1 MSGKFLA
8 RASALSL
15 AVFLAACG
23 GDDSSTPIVNV
34 NPGSSSGSGNSS
46 GGSGNGDQGNNQ
58 SQVTAVL
65 GTGNSSSFIEGQLSV
80 QPASIPAGGK
90 SIIGLSVVNASE
102 GNSLLAG
109 QEVSVEF
116 TSRCISSGESVMS
129 TPVTTT
135 SGLIET
141 EYQSNGCS
149 GEDVITAS
157 YNGATAQASVTV
169 EAASPYS
176 ISSNPPA
183 PESIAPTGNASS
195 ARPSSSTVVFNIID
209 EDGNPVRGATVD
221 FALSYSE
228 RANPA
233 VEDVRLDRPSAISG
247 PGGEATVRV
256 RAGEQNTVV
265 RVIATITRDGGAR
278 VSVPSAPISI
288 NSFLPDQDSF
298 SMSIDNFMPN
308 AQNYNNQKVSV
319 TINAGD
325 RFNNND
331 LADGNAVINFVTS
344 GGSIDN
350 YCVLDDDGICTVTW
364 ISTDPRPANG
374 RVAILARSVGDES
387 FRDLNSNDEFDNGE
401 FTPDPGV
408 SFERGEAYLDYDVD
422 RVFTPS
428 TDQYF
433 DNNGNTAYD
442 GPDNI
447 YDGSACFNPGANNCT
462 KGPSVIWDQGYIVM
476 ASDTGVN
483 GTLAASANPNEYCL
497 TVSATTK
504 AGQPVPLPSATDIS
518 FEMKDGTLLSTVTSF
533 KISDG
538 YEASNSSTFCVE
550 AEDDGDAT
558 TASRLS
564 ATVKPPAPYGGAP
577 YEFSIIL

>member
-1 MSGKFLA
+1 
-8 RASALSL
+8 
-15 AVFLAACG
+15 
-23 GDDSSTPIVNV
+23 
-34 NPGSSSGSGNSS
+34 
-46 GGSGNGDQGNNQ
+46 
-58 SQVTAVL
+58 L

-331 LADGNAVINFVTS
+331 LADRNAVINFVTS

-504 AGQPVPLPSATDIS
+504 AGQAVPLPSATDIS

-564 ATVKPPAPYGGAP
+564 ATVKPPAPYGGSP

>member
-1 MSGKFLA
+1 
-8 RASALSL
+8 
-15 AVFLAACG
+15 
-23 GDDSSTPIVNV
+23 
-34 NPGSSSGSGNSS
+34 
-46 GGSGNGDQGNNQ
+46 
-58 SQVTAVL
+58 
-65 GTGNSSSFIEGQLSV
+65 
-80 QPASIPAGGK
+80 
-90 SIIGLSVVNASE
+90 
-102 GNSLLAG
+102 
-109 QEVSVEF
+109 
-116 TSRCISSGESVMS
+116 
-129 TPVTTT
+129 
-135 SGLIET
+135 
-141 EYQSNGCS
+141 
-149 GEDVITAS
+149 
-157 YNGATAQASVTV
+157 
-169 EAASPYS
+169 
-176 ISSNPPA
+176 
-183 PESIAPTGNASS
+183 
-195 ARPSSSTVVFNIID
+195 
-209 EDGNPVRGATVD
+209 
-221 FALSYSE
+221 
-228 RANPA
+228 
-233 VEDVRLDRPSAISG
+233 
-247 PGGEATVRV
+247 
-256 RAGEQNTVV
+256 
-265 RVIATITRDGGAR
+265 
-278 VSVPSAPISI
+278 
-288 NSFLPDQDSF
+288 
-298 SMSIDNFMPN
+298 MSIDNFMPN

-408 SFERGEAYLDYDVD
+408 SFEKGEAYLDYDVD
-422 RVFTPS
+422 RVFTAS
-428 TDQYF
+428 TDQFF
-433 DNNGNTAYD
+433 DNNGNAAYD
-442 GPDNI
+442 GPDGV
-447 YDGSACFNPGANNCT
+447 YDGSACFNPSTNNCT

-476 ASDTGVN
+476 ASDTGIN

-504 AGQPVPLPSATDIS
+504 AGQAVPLPSATDIS